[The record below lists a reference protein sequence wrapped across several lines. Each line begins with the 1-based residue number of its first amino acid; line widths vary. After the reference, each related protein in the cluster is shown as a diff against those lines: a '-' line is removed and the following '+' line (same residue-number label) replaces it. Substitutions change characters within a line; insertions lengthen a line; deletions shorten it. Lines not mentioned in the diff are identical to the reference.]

1 MKVQRYKPFSLL
13 LKDIRLENHLRKNY
27 LENKALCNIKVGIIL
42 PTYNRSEVLGNAID
56 PVLNQ
61 LHQNWRLFVCDDG
74 SSDHSS
80 DKFIQNGYS
89 KDSRITYLKL
99 NHEGVSSARNAGL
112 KYNQTNYVS
121 FLDSDNTWSP
131 EYLSLMLSFM
141 NLFELDSA
149 YCAARLI
156 GDRREQWLG
165 DYFSWQACAEQNYID
180 INCFMMKMPQRK
192 LYFDTT
198 LKRLVDWDYILEA
211 TKSSRTSYLPIPLV
225 DYCDRKSYS
234 RITTTVYQDAELVE
248 KIKFIQAK
256 HCFTSEEEKNIDAR
270 LDNFIQ

>member
-27 LENKALCNIKVGIIL
+27 IENKTLCNIKVDIIL

-56 PVLNQ
+56 SVLNQ

-80 DKFIQNGYS
+80 DKFIQDGYS

-112 KYNQTNYVS
+112 RYAQNNYIS

-156 GDRREQWLG
+156 GDLGERWLG
-165 DYFSWQACAEQNYID
+165 DYFSWHACAEQNYID

-192 LYFDTT
+192 LFFDET
-198 LKRLVDWDYILEA
+198 LQRLVDWDYILEA
-211 TKSSRTSYLPIPLV
+211 TKKARISYLPIPLV
-225 DYCDRKSYS
+225 DYCNKKSIS
-234 RITTTVYQDAELVE
+234 RITTTVYQNTELAET
-248 KIKFIQAK
+248 IKFIQAK
-256 HCFTSEEEKNIDAR
+256 HCCTSEEDKNVDAR
-270 LDNFIQ
+270 LENSFR

>member
-27 LENKALCNIKVGIIL
+27 IENKALCNIKVDIIL

-56 PVLNQ
+56 SVLNQ

-80 DKFIQNGYS
+80 DKFIQDGYS

-112 KYNQTNYVS
+112 RYAQNNYVC

-156 GDRREQWLG
+156 GDLGERWLG
-165 DYFSWQACAEQNYID
+165 DYFSWHACAEQNYID

-192 LYFDTT
+192 LFFDET
-198 LKRLVDWDYILEA
+198 LQRLVDWDYILEA
-211 TKSSRTSYLPIPLV
+211 TKKARISYLPIPLV
-225 DYCDRKSYS
+225 DYCNKKSIS
-234 RITTTVYQDAELVE
+234 RITTTVYQNTELAET
-248 KIKFIQAK
+248 IKFIQAK
-256 HCFTSEEEKNIDAR
+256 HCCTSEEDKNVDAR
-270 LDNFIQ
+270 LENSFR

>member
-27 LENKALCNIKVGIIL
+27 IENKALCNIKVDIIL

-56 PVLNQ
+56 SVLNQ

-80 DKFIQNGYS
+80 DKFIQDGYS

-112 KYNQTNYVS
+112 RYAQNNYIS

-156 GDRREQWLG
+156 GDLGERWLG
-165 DYFSWQACAEQNYID
+165 DYFSWHACAEQNYID

-192 LYFDTT
+192 LFFDET
-198 LKRLVDWDYILEA
+198 LQRLVDWDYILEA
-211 TKSSRTSYLPIPLV
+211 TKKAKISYLPIPLV
-225 DYCDRKSYS
+225 DYCNKKSIS
-234 RITTTVYQDAELVE
+234 RITTTVYQNTELAET
-248 KIKFIQAK
+248 IKFIQAK
-256 HCFTSEEEKNIDAR
+256 HCCTSEEDKNVDAR
-270 LDNFIQ
+270 LENTFR

>member
-27 LENKALCNIKVGIIL
+27 IENKTLCNIKVDIIL

-56 PVLNQ
+56 SVLNQ

-80 DKFIQNGYS
+80 DKFIQDGYS

-112 KYNQTNYVS
+112 RYARNNYIS

-156 GDRREQWLG
+156 GDLGERWLG
-165 DYFSWQACAEQNYID
+165 DYFSWHACAEQNYID

-192 LYFDTT
+192 LFFDET
-198 LKRLVDWDYILEA
+198 LQRLVDWDYILEA
-211 TKSSRTSYLPIPLV
+211 TKKARISYLPIPLV
-225 DYCDRKSYS
+225 DYCNKKSIS
-234 RITTTVYQDAELVE
+234 RITTTVYQNTELAET
-248 KIKFIQAK
+248 IKFIQAK
-256 HCFTSEEEKNIDAR
+256 HCCTSEEDKNVDAR
-270 LDNFIQ
+270 LENSFR

>member
-27 LENKALCNIKVGIIL
+27 IENKALCNIKVDIIL

-56 PVLNQ
+56 SVLNQ

-80 DKFIQNGYS
+80 DKFIQDGYS

-112 KYNQTNYVS
+112 RYAQNNYIS

-156 GDRREQWLG
+156 GDLGERWLG
-165 DYFSWQACAEQNYID
+165 DYFSWHACAEQNYID

-192 LYFDTT
+192 LFFDET
-198 LKRLVDWDYILEA
+198 LQRLVDWDYILEA
-211 TKSSRTSYLPIPLV
+211 TKKARISYLPIPLV
-225 DYCDRKSYS
+225 DYCNKKSIS
-234 RITTTVYQDAELVE
+234 RITTTVYQNTELAET
-248 KIKFIQAK
+248 IKFIQAK
-256 HCFTSEEEKNIDAR
+256 HCCTSEEDKNVDAR
-270 LDNFIQ
+270 LENSFR

>member
-27 LENKALCNIKVGIIL
+27 IENKALCNIKVDIIL

-56 PVLNQ
+56 SVLNQ

-80 DKFIQNGYS
+80 DKFIQDGYS

-112 KYNQTNYVS
+112 RYAQNHYIS

-156 GDRREQWLG
+156 GDLGERWLG
-165 DYFSWQACAEQNYID
+165 DYFSWHACAEQNYID
-180 INCFMMKMPQRK
+180 INCFMMIMPQRK
-192 LYFDTT
+192 LFFDET
-198 LKRLVDWDYILEA
+198 LQRLVDWDYILEA
-211 TKSSRTSYLPIPLV
+211 TKKARISYLPIPLV
-225 DYCDRKSYS
+225 DYCNKKSIS
-234 RITTTVYQDAELVE
+234 RITTTVYQNTELAET
-248 KIKFIQAK
+248 IKFIQAK
-256 HCFTSEEEKNIDAR
+256 HCCTSEEDKNVDAR
-270 LDNFIQ
+270 LENSFR

>member
-27 LENKALCNIKVGIIL
+27 IENKALCNIKVDIIL

-56 PVLNQ
+56 SVLNQ

-74 SSDHSS
+74 SSDQSS
-80 DKFIQNGYS
+80 DKFIQDGYS

-112 KYNQTNYVS
+112 RYAQNNYIS

-156 GDRREQWLG
+156 GDLGERWLG
-165 DYFSWQACAEQNYID
+165 DYFSWHACAEQNYID

-192 LYFDTT
+192 LFFDET
-198 LKRLVDWDYILEA
+198 LQRLVDWDYILEA
-211 TKSSRTSYLPIPLV
+211 TKKARISYLPIPLV
-225 DYCDRKSYS
+225 DYCNKKSIS
-234 RITTTVYQDAELVE
+234 RITTTVYQNTELAET
-248 KIKFIQAK
+248 IKFIQAK
-256 HCFTSEEEKNIDAR
+256 HCCTSEEDKNVDAR
-270 LDNFIQ
+270 LENSFR